1 MNRSHPAPLGER
13 RFKLVQGGEPRKPEE
28 TEVLDRFLTSTDP
41 LLLASLRKEDGQRR
55 SRLIRRVGTV
65 LGLAIVVSVSW
76 ASGILWLKRAS
87 PNEEKARVLV
97 EQGRKLMSGRE
108 LVSEERYKEA
118 LDNFELAVK
127 LAPENAE
134 AWAELGNCQLYN
146 YQSDLAEEALHRAL
160 SLEPD
165 NLRARHALGNL
176 YLRRGEESKAEEVW
190 KQGGLDQQLAR
201 LYLLQGRFGE
211 AEARLAPL
219 LEASP
224 GDEMLHRM
232 AQAASSRRLVPSLRT
247 LLEPE
252 PTGRSSW
259 ADLGWRLSRENRHR
273 DASTAFRR
281 AIAEVPSDV
290 NALSGMGW
298 ALLRLHRPAEARR
311 FFQRALWLD
320 GDHMLSLN
328 GLAHSFKDEGRTGE
342 AISAWIG
349 MTELYP
355 DVNDGTPGLAWTYY
369 EMRDYHQAARHF
381 ARLIKRY
388 PYDSQVIEA
397 LNVAVENIDASH
409 YD

>member
-13 RFKLVQGGEPRKPEE
+13 RFRLVQGGGPRKPEE
-28 TEVLDRFLTSTDP
+28 PERLDRFLTSTDP

-55 SRLIRRVGTV
+55 TRLIRRVATV
-65 LGLAIVVSVSW
+65 LGLAIVVSASW

-87 PNEEKARVLV
+87 PNEEKARILI
-97 EQGRKLMSGRE
+97 EQGRTIMSSRE
-108 LVSEERYKEA
+108 LLSEERYKEA

-127 LAPENAE
+127 LAPENAD
-134 AWAELGNCQLYN
+134 AWAELGNCHLYN
-146 YQSDLAEEALHRAL
+146 YQSEQAEEVLQRAL
-160 SLEPD
+160 ALEPEHVK
-165 NLRARHALGNL
+165 ARHGLGNL

-190 KQGGLDQQLAR
+190 KEGGMSQQLAR
-201 LYLLQGRFGE
+201 LYLLQGRFRE

-219 LEASP
+219 VEESP
-224 GDEMLHRM
+224 GDAMLHRM
-232 AQAASSRRLVPSLRT
+232 ARSARSRHLDPNLRT

-273 DASTAFRR
+273 EASTAFRR

-298 ALLRLHRPAEARR
+298 ALLRQHRPAEARR
-311 FFQRALWLD
+311 YFQRALWLD
-320 GDHMLSLN
+320 DDHMLSLN
-328 GLAHSFKDEGRTGE
+328 GMAHSFKDEGRTGE

-349 MTELYP
+349 MNELYP

-369 EMRDYHQAARHF
+369 EMRDYHQAAVHF
-381 ARLIKRY
+381 ARLVKRY